1 MIVNLTRWTSV
12 IRQRIHSWLILGF
25 VTLTVVH
32 LAIWAIIL
40 LEEGP
45 SLYVRHHT
53 DFLHILTG
61 ALIVHEGHGAQL
73 YELEQQRTAQ
83 NAILAPYLSLEPG
96 MILPYN
102 HPPFEAILVAPLLK
116 LPYPVLFALWDL
128 LALAAVGVSMWLLLR
143 VLPLSAPARALM
155 IAAVLSYHPL
165 HIALWSGQTSPLLLL
180 GAVGVYVAMKQRSEI
195 WVAVALLP
203 LTLKPQILPPLLLFL
218 ILLQYWRSLAL
229 WLGILGLGSIAAM
242 PILGF
247 GWPIQY
253 LHFVSEASQLGELA
267 YTDAS
272 HMPTLRGVLANL
284 ASERLQ
290 YLVMPLAL
298 TCAGVGLVLIGVL
311 WFRSRSTLRPTPPG
325 VYGTFDC
332 LWGAT
337 VLIATVTAIHLGPH
351 DLLLLLPSVW
361 IGVATLFATRSEHV
375 LYPRLVYGALIG
387 LYSIPLLML
396 FSPRAVVLLLIPA
409 LALIKSLA
417 RSILHAAKNPDKFVV
432 WQGGQS
438 TQEIDESH
446 MLTSPL
452 PRL

>member
-1 MIVNLTRWTSV
+1 MNLTRWTSML
-12 IRQRIHSWLILGF
+12 RQRIYSWLMLGF
-25 VTLTVVH
+25 VTLAIVH
-32 LAIWAIIL
+32 LAIWTIIL
-40 LEEGP
+40 LGEGP
-45 SLYVRHHT
+45 NLYVRHHT

-61 ALIVHEGHGAQL
+61 ALIVREGHGTQL

-102 HPPFEAILVAPLLK
+102 HPPFEAILIAPLLK

-128 LALAAVGVSMWLLLR
+128 LALATVGASMWLLLR
-143 VLPLSAPARALM
+143 ALPLSAPARALM
-155 IAAVLSYHPL
+155 IAAVLSYHPF

-218 ILLQYWRSLAL
+218 MLLQYWRSIAL
-229 WLGILGLGSIAAM
+229 WLGILGIGSIAVM
-242 PILGF
+242 PILGL

-272 HMPTLRGVLANL
+272 HMPTLRGVFANL
-284 ASERLQ
+284 ASERFQ

-298 TCAGVGLVLIGVL
+298 MCVGVGLVLIGIL
-311 WFRSRSTLRPTPPG
+311 WFRSRGTLRPTPPG
-325 VYGTFDC
+325 VYGAFDC

-351 DLLLLLPSVW
+351 DLLLLLPPVW
-361 IGVATLFATRSEHV
+361 IGVATLFATRPEYA
-375 LYPRLVYGALIG
+375 LYPRLIYGALIG

-396 FSPRAVVLLLIPA
+396 FSPRTVVLLLIPA
-409 LALIKSLA
+409 LALIGSLA
-417 RSILHAAKNPDKFVV
+417 RSTLHAATNPDGFVV
-432 WQGGQS
+432 WQGGQR
-438 TQEIDESH
+438 TQGIDEGQ
-446 MLTSPL
+446 MPTSPL
-452 PRL
+452 LRL